1 MESETCARRKK
12 TLLYSLTSKLGV
24 IHFLKTLLSCAPV
37 TMSLANST
45 LRQQLSVVANYLRK
59 VGDEVILRQPSR
71 YNSVSSLVSD
81 LTKRWTLMSE
91 ESRRGFQSDA
101 CTDKETNTAAKK
113 PIDSSESKISVTF
126 IRPDGTKTS
135 VKTSQGKTLYD
146 AVIDNNVDIDGFGAC
161 EGTLCCTT
169 CHLIFK
175 QSDYEKIGE
184 PRDEELDMLDLAYGL
199 TDTSRL
205 GCQVTLKKELDP
217 LDVQVP
223 ASINDV
229 REG

>member
-1 MESETCARRKK
+1 MAIHIKK
-12 TLLYSLTSKLGV
+12 AGHDL
-24 IHFLKTLLSCAPV
+24 I
-37 TMSLANST
+37 
-45 LRQQLSVVANYLRK
+45 R
-59 VGDEVILRQPSR
+59 RQPSR
-71 YNSVSSLVSD
+71 YNSISSLVFELTSNGKGISQQERQHYSGQETASGLTSD
-81 LTKRWTLMSE
+81 DNSNKQVDNDN
-91 ESRRGFQSDA
+91 ES
-101 CTDKETNTAAKK
+101 N
-113 PIDSSESKISVTF
+113 ISVTF
-126 IRPDGTKTS
+126 IRPDGSRTS
-135 VKTSQGKTLYD
+135 LKASQGKTLYD

-205 GCQVTLKKELDP
+205 GCQVVLKKELDP
-217 LDVQVP
+217 LEVQVP

-229 REG
+229 RTSET